1 MYNLSVDEIVQASN
15 RYWKSGERKGKAA
28 RSGARVSRFVTPRV
42 KWCDILPPRPYRRLP
57 TTTYNVIMGH
67 RN

>member
-28 RSGARVSRFVTPRV
+28 RSGSAPRACV
-42 KWCDILPPRPYRRLP
+42 KVCDAAHEM
-57 TTTYNVIMGH
+57 V
-67 RN
+67 